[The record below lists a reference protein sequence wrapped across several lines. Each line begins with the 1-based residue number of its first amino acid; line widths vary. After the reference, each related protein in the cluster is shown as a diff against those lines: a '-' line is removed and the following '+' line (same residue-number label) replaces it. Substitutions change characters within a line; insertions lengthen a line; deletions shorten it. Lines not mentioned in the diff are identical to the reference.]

1 MKRIALTLLV
11 VRLCLCLNAQAPVV
25 IDHLCTDFYKIPVPW
40 MAEAKSEL
48 HIAYGHSSHGS
59 QLNSGMIGIYEQYGP
74 FYAFDHGGSDG
85 ELDLHNYFIRGLDLG
100 EPNFTDWADSTR
112 KYLNNPGNADVNV
125 IIWSWCGQLSWATQ
139 EEVDLYLD
147 LMEQL
152 EKDYPAV
159 KFVYMTG
166 HLDGTG
172 KEGNLNIRNE
182 QIRGYCSSHNKILF
196 DFADIESYDP
206 EGLVNYM
213 ELSANDN
220 CDYDSDNN
228 GSRDKNWAS
237 QWSGDNPD
245 SCYYTG
251 SCAHSQALNCQRK
264 GVAAWWL
271 WARLAGWNGQ
281 PTVDPLVPVT
291 VITISAE
298 GGVSS
303 IDTRDGTLQLTVE
316 VLPAD
321 ASDKSV
327 SWSLASGTG
336 QASVSASGLVTAIAD
351 GTVTATATA
360 NDGSGITDSYPIS
373 ISNQQI
379 PSIIKPGEKDQYGI
393 ILNHGELTVQMP
405 DHAQCQTLSLYN
417 LQGMLVTKFTK
428 PANPVVFDM
437 EVLPSGFY
445 FLVISGNSEQS
456 IFKVVK
462 PGHEISYY

>member
-1 MKRIALTLLV
+1 MKRLALTLMV
-11 VRLCLCLNAQAPVV
+11 VRLCSCLSAQMPVI
-25 IDHLCTDFYKIPVPW
+25 IDHLCTDFYKIPIPW

-74 FYAFDHGGSDG
+74 FYAFEHGGSDG
-85 ELDLHNYFIRGLDLG
+85 ELDLHNYFIRGIDLG

-125 IIWSWCGQLSWATQ
+125 IIWSWCGQLSWAT
-139 EEVDLYLD
+139 EEDVALYLQ

-152 EKDYPAV
+152 EKDYPVV

-182 QIRGYCSSHNKILF
+182 QIRTYCSSNNKILF

-206 EGLVNYM
+206 HGLVNFM

-220 CDYDSDNN
+220 CEYDTDND
-228 GSRDKNWAS
+228 GSRDANWAV
-237 QWSGDNPD
+237 QWCSDNPD

-281 PTVDPLVPVT
+281 PPVDPLIPVT
-291 VITISAE
+291 GITISAE
-298 GGVSS
+298 GGASS
-303 IDTRDGTLQLTVE
+303 IDTKDGTLQLSVE

-327 SWSLASGTG
+327 TWSLTGGTG

-351 GTVTATATA
+351 GTVTAAAAA
-360 NDGSGITDSYPIS
+360 NDGSGISDSYPII

-379 PSIIKPGEKDQYGI
+379 PSGINRGETDQYGI
-393 ILNHGELTVQMP
+393 ILNDGELTVQMP
-405 DHAQCQTLSLYN
+405 ENAQCQTLSLYN
-417 LQGMLVTKFTK
+417 LQGMLVTKFTE
-428 PANPVVFDM
+428 PANPVIFDLGT
-437 EVLPSGFY
+437 LPSGFY
-445 FLVISGNSEQS
+445 FLVISGVSKQS

-462 PGHEISYY
+462 PEHEVSYY